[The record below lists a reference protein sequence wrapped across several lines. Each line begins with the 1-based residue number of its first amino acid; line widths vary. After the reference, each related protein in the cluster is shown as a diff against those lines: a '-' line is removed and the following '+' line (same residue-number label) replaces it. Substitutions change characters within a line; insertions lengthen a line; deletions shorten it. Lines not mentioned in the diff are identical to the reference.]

1 MSGEGSHQEPSE
13 DARDERGPSGF
24 DAPAWVT
31 EKLIELTLKV
41 WQPYYKAPL
50 SRHDAITMV
59 LNVGQLF
66 RVLSRESR
74 L

>member
-1 MSGEGSHQEPSE
+1 MSGEGSHQ
-13 DARDERGPSGF
+13 DAGDGTRNDRGAGRL

-31 EKLIELTLKV
+31 EKLIALTLKV
-41 WQPYYKAPL
+41 WQPYYDTPL
-50 SRHDAITMV
+50 TRHDAITMV

-66 RVLSRESR
+66 RALSPESR